1 MSQILC
7 FCIQLMWEQIFNQFQ
22 KDRMKF
28 EREGSIF
35 MLEKGECIKQ
45 NLYFKICKA
54 DYEKL
59 DCDCYITKR
68 QGVGPGHILILSL
81 K

>member
-1 MSQILC
+1 
-7 FCIQLMWEQIFNQFQ
+7 MWEQIFNQFQ

-35 MLEKGECIKQ
+35 MSEKGECSKQ
-45 NLYFKICKA
+45 NLYFKMCKA
-54 DYEKL
+54 GYEKL
-59 DCDCYITKR
+59 QGCECYITKR